1 MTKDTQDSVKTV
13 QITILD
19 KDYGVACNADEE
31 RELQDSAKLLDERM
45 REIRRSGKIVGT
57 ERIAVMAALN
67 MAHELVK
74 AKIELEQSQQLT
86 ERHLNRINEK
96 IEQAL
101 ANARQMDL

>member
-1 MTKDTQDSVKTV
+1 MTQDASAKTV
-13 QITILD
+13 QIKILD
-19 KDYGVACNADEE
+19 KDYGVACSAEE
-31 RELQDSAKLLDERM
+31 ESELRDSAKLLDERM

-67 MAHELVK
+67 MAHDLVK
-74 AKIELEQSQQLT
+74 AQAELKQNEKVT
-86 ERHLNRINEK
+86 EKHLSRINEK